1 MNKCLIDKVLQSTW
15 IKVQMRKYLNTVHR
29 TKYLKT
35 YLSIVNQI
43 EQIYRKFLSAVNF
56 NDKSYHIRV
65 KKLKSIRIQK
75 VRVSK
80 TKYGKLQ

>member
-1 MNKCLIDKVLQSTW
+1 
-15 IKVQMRKYLNTVHR
+15 MRKYLNTVHR

-43 EQIYRKFLSAVNF
+43 EQIYRKFLSAVNL

-65 KKLKSIRIQK
+65 KKLKYRKLEYQRQNT
-75 VRVSK
+75 VNYN
-80 TKYGKLQ
+80 KYE

>member
-1 MNKCLIDKVLQSTW
+1 
-15 IKVQMRKYLNTVHR
+15 MRKYLNTVHR

-43 EQIYRKFLSAVNF
+43 EQIYRKFLSAVNL

-65 KKLKSIRIQK
+65 KKLKSIIIQK